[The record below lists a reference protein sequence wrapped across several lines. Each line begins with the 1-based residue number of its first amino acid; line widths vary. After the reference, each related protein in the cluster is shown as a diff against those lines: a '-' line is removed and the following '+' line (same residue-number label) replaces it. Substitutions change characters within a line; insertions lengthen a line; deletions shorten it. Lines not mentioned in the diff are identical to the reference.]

1 MNSLNS
7 LILVAAGQGSRMGA
21 PVNKLLLE
29 HKGRPL
35 IFYTLKN
42 VFSSEDISELVI
54 VARKEEEHI
63 FESILGTLEHHI
75 PVKFA
80 PGGATRVE
88 SVKNGLKALSHLSKK
103 VLIHDGARP
112 FVDGRTIDEAFRSIT
127 KENPAVAV
135 GIPCVDTI
143 KEVEHSTILS
153 TPDRSRLYRAQTPQ
167 GAFSDVMIASM
178 KGMSSLA
185 GVTDDA
191 SVLEKAGV
199 PVTMIPGS
207 EDFFKVTTPQDWS
220 RFVQMIQKNE
230 PPFRIGEGYDIHRY
244 DENRPLILGGVLIQE
259 TGGLLG
265 HSDADVLLHA
275 IMDAM
280 LGAAGLPDIGH
291 YFPDTDERFAGAD
304 SAKLLLQ
311 VKSILDKEG
320 YMVGNIDSTVIA
332 ERPKLAP
339 HISRIKT
346 SIASLLGVQES
357 QVGVKATTN
366 EKLGAIGRKEGMAAL
381 ASVIIFRK

>member
-35 IFYTLKN
+35 ISYTLQN
-42 VFSSEDISELVI
+42 VFSSKDVSELII
-54 VARKEEEHI
+54 VAKKEEERI
-63 FESILGTLEHHI
+63 FQSILDRLEHHI
-75 PVKFA
+75 PVRFA
-80 PGGATRVE
+80 PGGMTRVE
-88 SVKNGLKALSHLSKK
+88 SVKNGLKALSHDSQK

-112 FVDGRTIDEAFRSIT
+112 FVDGHTIDEAFRSIT

-167 GAFSDVMIASM
+167 GAFSDVMISSM
-178 KGMSSLA
+178 KEMSSLE
-185 GVTDDA
+185 GITDDA

-199 PVTMIPGS
+199 PVTIIPGN
-207 EDFFKVTTPQDWS
+207 ENFFKVTTPQDWS
-220 RFVQMIQKNE
+220 RFVQMTEKNE

-244 DENRPLILGGVLIQE
+244 DETRPLILGGVHIQE
-259 TGGLLG
+259 AGGLLG

-291 YFPDTDERFAGAD
+291 YFPDTDKRFAGAD
-304 SAKLLLQ
+304 SKKLLLE
-311 VKSILDKEG
+311 VKSILEKKG
-320 YMVGNIDSTVIA
+320 YVVGNIDSTVIA
-332 ERPKLAP
+332 ETPKLFP
-339 HISRIKT
+339 YISRMKT
-346 SIASLLGVQES
+346 SIASLLDIHDS

-366 EKLGAIGRKEGMAAL
+366 EKLGAVGRKEGMAAL